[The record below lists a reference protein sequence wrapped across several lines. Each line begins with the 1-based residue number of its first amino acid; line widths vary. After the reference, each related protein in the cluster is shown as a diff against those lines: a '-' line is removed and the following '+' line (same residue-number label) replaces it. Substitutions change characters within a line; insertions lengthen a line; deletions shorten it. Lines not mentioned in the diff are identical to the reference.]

1 MPTLLPAIFL
11 FLLISCSASEED
23 DTLVN
28 TSSGPIKGKKVLTD
42 SGTVTAYLGIPY
54 AEPPLGKLRFQK
66 PLPHQPW
73 SQVLEATS
81 YGSPCYQKNPFGLMF
96 VNMWVAKKPH
106 SEDCLFLNIWVPH
119 PRPSTP
125 VPVLLWIH
133 GGGFVAGASSL
144 DLYNGAALAAAENV
158 IVASMN
164 YRLGVLGFLFL
175 PPEAP
180 GNMGL
185 WDQNLAMKWVKDNA
199 AAFGGDP
206 AHLTL
211 LGHSAGAA
219 SVGFH
224 LLSPASRPLFT
235 HAVIQSGVPNAP
247 WAWRHPNES
256 MWAAMRLSEALN
268 CEQGN
273 HSDTE
278 SCLRNVVNCLRKVDP
293 DEGGFYFLEK
303 FHGPTSDGDFLPE
316 EIEKLKEAG
325 LSHDKPLLLGI
336 TRDEGSIFTVFVNHN
351 ILNNGGILTWEELLQ
366 AINMMFQQQVED
378 SIVKALAKKYSEDTH
393 GPGQYLSAL
402 SHLFR
407 DYYFLCPLAEVTAKM
422 ETSGSPLYVYSFNRR
437 VSGSLWYEWMG
448 ALHGVEVPYLF
459 GTFSAVLG
467 KNDTITEADAALSR
481 RLMRYWAEFARSG
494 NPTGSEP
501 SKVQWPLYNATEQ
514 NAFHIDTE
522 APRIMPI
529 APVHQCNFLA
539 AQQSNAR
546 KRLQL
551 KGHCISSDHVKNVAN
566 GTTA

>member
-11 FLLISCSASEED
+11 FLLISSSASEED

-28 TSSGPIKGKKVLTD
+28 TSSGPIKGKKVPTN

-81 YGSPCYQKNPFGLMF
+81 YGSPCHQKNHFNF
-96 VNMWVAKKPH
+96 TFADMWVAKKPH
-106 SEDCLFLNIWVPH
+106 SEDCLFLNIWVPD

-144 DLYNGAALAAAENV
+144 DLYNGAFLAAAENV

-185 WDQNLAMKWVKDNA
+185 WDQNLAMKWIKENA

-224 LLSPASRPLFT
+224 LLSPASQPLFT
-235 HAVIQSGVPNAP
+235 HAVIQSGLPNAP

-256 MWAAMRLSEALN
+256 MWAAMKLSEILN

-273 HSDTE
+273 HSDME
-278 SCLRNVVNCLRKVDP
+278 SCLHNVMNCLRKANP
-293 DEGGFYFLEK
+293 EKDEFYLVEK
-303 FHGPTSDGDFLPE
+303 FQGPTLDGDFLPAE
-316 EIEKLKEAG
+316 AEKLKETG

-336 TRDEGSIFTVFVNHN
+336 TRDEGSIFTVFANSN
-351 ILNNGGILTWEELLQ
+351 ILNNGGILTWEELVQ
-366 AINMMFQQQVED
+366 AINMVFHQKVED

-393 GPGQYLSAL
+393 GPGQYHSAL
-402 SHLFR
+402 SHLYR
-407 DYYFLCPLAEVTAKM
+407 DYYFLCPLVEVTSKM
-422 ETSGSPLYVYSFNRR
+422 GTSGSPVYVYSFNHPI
-437 VSGSLWYEWMG
+437 SGPLWPEWMG
-448 ALHGVEVPYLF
+448 APHGVEVPYLF
-459 GTFSAVLG
+459 GTFSSVLT
-467 KNDTITEADAALSR
+467 NNETITKADVALSR
-481 RLMRYWAEFARSG
+481 RLMWYWAEFARSG
-494 NPTGSEP
+494 NPTGSKP
-501 SKVQWPLYNATEQ
+501 SVVQWPLYNATEQ
-514 NAFHIDTE
+514 NVFHIDIE
-522 APRIMPI
+522 APRTMPI
-529 APVHQCNFLA
+529 APVQCNFPA
-539 AQQSNAR
+539 THQSYA
-546 KRLQL
+546 KQL
-551 KGHCISSDHVKNVAN
+551 KGHCISSDHEKDIAN
-566 GTTA
+566 GASA